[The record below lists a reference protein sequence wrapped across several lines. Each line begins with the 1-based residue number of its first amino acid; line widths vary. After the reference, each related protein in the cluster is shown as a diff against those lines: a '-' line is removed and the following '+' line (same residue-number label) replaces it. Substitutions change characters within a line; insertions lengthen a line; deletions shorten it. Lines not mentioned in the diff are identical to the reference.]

1 MRPSRGGRYVARFN
15 LLQECRILRIVHPS
29 LRAKAA
35 AGTIVIGW
43 ALLAA
48 LTATA
53 AEVRQSLPGAHALVD
68 VRVVTAPGE
77 ILDGATVV
85 IRNGVI
91 EAVGDVD
98 APADAAVIEFERGE
112 GQPPITVYPGL
123 IDSYLVVSHEDD
135 DEAPDSP
142 PGRHPLVRPD
152 ATIPAADWPSDAIE
166 AHRRAGFTTALM
178 APGTGLLRGES
189 VLANLGSG
197 GLSGNRLRSGVAQHG
212 HLHERSPDN
221 GYPQSLMGSVALFR
235 QTLLDA
241 EWQQRARAAWQ
252 DDPAQARPAWLPGLD
267 ALAPVLDGARPLVM
281 HSRDTHDSLRILD
294 LVDPSVD
301 LVLVGHG
308 AEYQRLDQYPRT
320 VPHILTVDF
329 PSVPDVEDLD
339 DRDVSLEE
347 LRHWHLAPE
356 NPARL
361 IAAEVPILFTPHGLS
376 GPADLFAN
384 LATAIERGLD
394 PDDALAALTTRPAEW
409 LGIADRAG
417 RIEAGYMANL
427 VVVEGDLFVEGPTI
441 SEVWV
446 DGVRFELARLEPPAV
461 NPVGTWALTLGL
473 PGMGDVDAE
482 LVLTGTPSSLNGTL
496 NAMGNETPLTEVR
509 VSGEQLQVRIDAS
522 RFGGAGTISIN
533 MDIEGDRGRGNGS
546 GPFGEFTV
554 RGQRSS
560 GPDEEE
566 TRT

>member
-1 MRPSRGGRYVARFN
+1 MRFPIPTFRT
-15 LLQECRILRIVHPS
+15 
-29 LRAKAA
+29 KAA
-35 AGTIVIGW
+35 TGLTVLGC

-53 AEVRQSLPGAHALVD
+53 AEVRQPLPDAHALVD

-77 ILDGATVV
+77 VLDGATLV
-85 IRNGVI
+85 IRNGII

-98 APADAAVIEFERGE
+98 VPADAAIIEFERGE
-112 GQPPITVYPGL
+112 DQPPITVYPGL
-123 IDSYLVVSHEDD
+123 IDPYLVIAADD
-135 DEAPDSP
+135 RDDAPDSP
-142 PGRHPLVRPD
+142 PGRHPLIRPD
-152 ATIPAADWPSDAIE
+152 VTVAALDWPADAVE
-166 AHRRAGFTTALM
+166 GHRRAGFTTALI
-178 APGTGLLRGES
+178 APGSGLLRGES
-189 VLANLGSG
+189 VLANLGDG

-241 EWQQRARAAWQ
+241 DWQQRARSAWQ
-252 DDPAQARPAWLPGLD
+252 NEPGQARPEWLPGLD
-267 ALAPVLDGARPLVM
+267 ALAPVLNGDRPLVM
-281 HSRDTHDSLRILD
+281 ESRDTHDSLRILD
-294 LVDPSVD
+294 LVDPSID
-301 LVLVGHG
+301 LVLIGHG

-329 PSVPDVEDLD
+329 PDAPDVDDLD

-347 LRHWHLAPE
+347 LRHWRRAPE

-361 IAAEVPILFTPHGLS
+361 LEAGVPVLFTAHGLS
-376 GPADLFAN
+376 GPTDLFAR
-384 LATAIERGLD
+384 LATAIERGLEAD
-394 PDDALAALTTRPAEW
+394 QALAGLTTRPAEW

-417 RIEAGYMANL
+417 RIQTGYMANL
-427 VVVEGDLFVEGPTI
+427 VVVEGELFTEAPTI
-441 SEVWV
+441 SEVWI

-461 NPVGTWALTLGL
+461 DPVGTWALTLGL

-482 LVLTGTPSSLNGTL
+482 LVLTGTPSSLDGTL
-496 NAMGNETPLTEVR
+496 NTMGNETPLSEIR
-509 VSGEQLQVRIDAS
+509 VSGKQLQIRIDAS

-533 MDIEGDRGRGNGS
+533 MDIDGDRGRGNGS

-566 TRT
+566 TRS